1 MNDVV
6 NFNVVSEVVKSDA
19 VLASLVERSAQRWV
33 PGVSGSAPFVPGV
46 VARADPV
53 SAAVSAALPASL
65 VGIRSSPAPLVPQG
79 IAGDG
84 GARFQRKKTVSEVV

>member
-1 MNDVV
+1 MFATCVGSRVDLTVGFRFLHFIRMNDVV

-65 VGIRSSPAPLVPQG
+65 VGIR
-79 IAGDG
+79 
-84 GARFQRKKTVSEVV
+84 E